1 MVLATSYCMVKCFVI
16 SVQHYLQNNS
26 QKQGLYK
33 TPDQF
38 FFLSFKCCLPPFI
51 SLAAFSNQMAL
62 PIASVQ
68 LGFRGTGHSAQASEL
83 CFFPFRKKKK
93 ETKEACLKHSLV
105 TVELVRDEHFPMDQL
120 KKQELLPVPSK
131 QIAAQQVRIHSKQRA
146 PDLQVVRHCAGG
158 DQRKGNV
165 LCTAPAPLFAE

>member
-1 MVLATSYCMVKCFVI
+1 MPCYFCAKLPSEQLTKIRV
-16 SVQHYLQNNS
+16 VQ
-26 QKQGLYK
+26 K
-33 TPDQF
+33 TWPGF
-38 FFLSFKCCLPPFI
+38 FFLAFKCCLPPFI

-83 CFFPFRKKKK
+83 CFFSFRKKKRNQRSML
-93 ETKEACLKHSLV
+93 EALSGHSRVGERWALPHAPV
-105 TVELVRDEHFPMDQL
+105 

-146 PDLQVVRHCAGG
+146 PNLQVVRHCAEG
-158 DQRKGNV
+158 DQRKGNMP
-165 LCTAPAPLFAE
+165 CTAPAPLFAE